1 MDLGE
6 QIVLLLLFK
15 VLFIDFLIIKN
26 QILQVC
32 NNFDGYQLQFM
43 FKSVVYCNQ
52 TIAFDKNNQNS

>member
-6 QIVLLLLFK
+6 QFFLIFLFK
-15 VLFIDFLIIKN
+15 MLLIDFLVIKN

-32 NNFDGYQLQFM
+32 NNFDGYKIQFM
-43 FKSVVYCNQ
+43 FKCVVYCNQ